1 MVTLTVYLPGVFT
14 LIFLLI
20 SPFDHKYDVYV
31 LPKPVPIPAS
41 NNTLSPSQKDVFEA
55 VIVGLG
61 FGLTVMAIGGDKELQ
76 PLSSSTLK
84 EYVPVDF
91 TMIDLVVCPLDH
103 L

>member
-1 MVTLTVYLPGVFT
+1 
-14 LIFLLI
+14 
-20 SPFDHKYDVYV
+20 
-31 LPKPVPIPAS
+31 
-41 NNTLSPSQKDVFEA
+41 
-55 VIVGLG
+55 
-61 FGLTVMAIGGDKELQ
+61 MAIGVDKELQ